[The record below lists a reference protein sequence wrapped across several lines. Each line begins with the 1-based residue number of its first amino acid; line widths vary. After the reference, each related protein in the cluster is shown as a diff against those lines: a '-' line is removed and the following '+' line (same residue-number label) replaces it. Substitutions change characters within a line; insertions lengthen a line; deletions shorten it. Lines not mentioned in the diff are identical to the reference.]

1 MTVAFE
7 KTGPQITLI
16 TLENINCENHHGR
29 SGRFILDNKVYIY
42 IIRRHLKE
50 FKVETSV
57 IHDYMIILSEFLI

>member
-7 KTGPQITLI
+7 DRPPQITHEKLI
-16 TLENINCENHHGR
+16 ARSHHGR